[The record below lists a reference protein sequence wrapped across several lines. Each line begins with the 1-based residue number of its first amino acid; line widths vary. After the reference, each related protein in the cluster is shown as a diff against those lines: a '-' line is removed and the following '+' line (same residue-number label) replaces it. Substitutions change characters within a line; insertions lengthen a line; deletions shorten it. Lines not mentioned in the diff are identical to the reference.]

1 MIVLAVSSNDVAPGT
16 LGFLVV
22 AGMGLA
28 LFFLFRSMSKHL
40 RKVNDQARQEDEARA
55 ARADDA
61 TTSGDAPTT
70 RDVAMTGDAG
80 VADRDQRAG
89 RGQQQ
94 PR

>member
-1 MIVLAVSSNDVAPGT
+1 VIVLAVSSNDVAPGT

-40 RKVNDQARQEDEARA
+40 RKVNDQARQEEEASA
-55 ARADDA
+55 ARADH
-61 TTSGDAPTT
+61 T
-70 RDVAMTGDAG
+70 AMTGDGGDAG
-80 VADRDQRAG
+80 QDRQAARDQ
-89 RGQQQ
+89 